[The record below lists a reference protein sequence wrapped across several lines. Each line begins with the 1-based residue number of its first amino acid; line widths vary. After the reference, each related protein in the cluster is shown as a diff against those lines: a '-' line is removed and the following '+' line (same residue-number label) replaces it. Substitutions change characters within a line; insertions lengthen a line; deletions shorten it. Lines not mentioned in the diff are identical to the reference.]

1 MSLIKGKYV
10 SRQVRETLYAAFPTN
25 ASFPNELL
33 IASAG
38 RGNLLIFV
46 NILCIK
52 EVSYRNTGYH
62 FIIGGSVSIFSL
74 LITGDVYY
82 HHYYM
87 SVYVHIKVF

>member
-1 MSLIKGKYV
+1 MSLIKGNYV
-10 SRQVRETLYAAFPTN
+10 SRWVRETLYAAFPTN

-52 EVSYRNTGYH
+52 EVSHRNTGYH
-62 FIIGGSVSIFSL
+62 FIIGGSVSILSL

-82 HHYYM
+82 HHHM